1 MGEPSDTGVHAMRPG
16 DPRGPNRVA
25 SLCRRGWIDHGGHR
39 ARRLVS
45 LFLVI
50 FWLFLVIFWLLLVIF
65 GYFWLFLVIF
75 GYFWLFL
82 VIFGYCWLFLVI
94 SLVWVWAM

>member
-1 MGEPSDTGVHAMRPG
+1 MRPG

-25 SLCRRGWIDHGGHR
+25 SLRRRCWIDHGGHR

-50 FWLFLVIFWLLLVIF
+50 F

-75 GYFWLFL
+75 WLFFGYFL
-82 VIFGYCWLFLVI
+82 VIFWFFFGFFW
-94 SLVWVWAM
+94 

>member
-1 MGEPSDTGVHAMRPG
+1 MRPG

-25 SLCRRGWIDHGGHR
+25 SFRRRGWIDHGGHR

-50 FWLFLVIFWLLLVIF
+50 FGYFWLFF

-75 GYFWLFL
+75 GYFWLFPYGQ
-82 VIFGYCWLFLVI
+82 FD
-94 SLVWVWAM
+94 